1 MTSKLLS
8 YYTFENQ
15 VCMARDGM
23 DLYRSWKD
31 YLQYNDATAEWTSTG
46 MLLMEPMTR
55 QQVEEQIQKYTRL
68 NVDASIVDRNVMETR
83 FPMINP
89 DIGMFDNNGVIEW
102 EPKEMDND
110 TFFFYE
116 EDAGYFE
123 PVQAL
128 SDLRNV
134 LKDRFSDNVSLHYKT
149 KVTKVLQSGGAVK
162 GITISDSN
170 NAQRDIHC
178 GTVVNCSGPWYNKV
192 IKELDLDIKF
202 TLSPVRI
209 QAIYKDAPEL
219 FTDKMLKNSYGTFG
233 REYNLPCPDI
243 ADGMAGAYIR
253 PQKQSKQLLV
263 STLKEEEE
271 RDEVDPD
278 VPLPAGADPEFRNKF
293 LNTMYHRLEPVID
306 AIGTSAQCQS
316 LSGLY
321 TVCIDDVHYLIGDT
335 KLKGFIVCNG
345 FSGHGFKCGP
355 SVGSM
360 IAQHLTNI
368 KVEGD
373 TNVPIEW
380 YSPYRQPMKL
390 AELNVMA

>member
-1 MTSKLLS
+1 
-8 YYTFENQ
+8 
-15 VCMARDGM
+15 
-23 DLYRSWKD
+23 
-31 YLQYNDATAEWTSTG
+31 
-46 MLLMEPMTR
+46 
-55 QQVEEQIQKYTRL
+55 
-68 NVDASIVDRNVMETR
+68 
-83 FPMINP
+83 
-89 DIGMFDNNGVIEW
+89 
-102 EPKEMDND
+102 MDND
-110 TFFFYE
+110 TYFFME

-134 LKDRFSDNVSLHYKT
+134 LKDRFSDCVSMHFKS
-149 KVTKVLQSGGAVK
+149 KVTNILQSGGAVR
-162 GITISDSN
+162 GITVSDADN
-170 NAQRDIHC
+170 VQREVHC
-178 GTVVNCSGPWYNKV
+178 DTVVNCSGPWYNKV
-192 IKELDLDIKF
+192 IKDLDLDIKF

-219 FTDKMLKNSYGTFG
+219 FTEEMLKNSYGTFG

-293 LNTMYHRLEPVID
+293 LNTMYHRMEPVID
-306 AIGTSAQCQS
+306 AIGSSSQCQS
-316 LSGLY
+316 LSGHY
-321 TVCIDDVHYLIGDT
+321 TVCVDDVHYLIGDT

-355 SVGSM
+355 SVGGM
-360 IAQHLTNI
+360 IAQHLTKI
-368 KVEGD
+368 KMDDD
-373 TNVPIEW
+373 TSVPIEW
-380 YSPYRQPMKL
+380 YSPYREPMKL